1 MKLNCVRL
9 SKKYGSNVA
18 LKDFSHEF
26 VPGVYGLLG
35 PNGAGKTTL
44 MNIMT
49 DNLRQTTGTLLYEG
63 TDIHKLGR
71 EYRRHIGYV
80 PQQQQVFPGFTLRR
94 FLLYISGLKGLNSKE
109 AVRQITDIVRKV
121 FDVEKFRNEC
131 SRILKKD
138 GRAVLIW
145 NIRDESDPLNRELHR
160 VFSKYCPDFKGFG
173 GGIVKDDPRIRTFF
187 DDKYDYISFDNPLYY
202 DKEKY
207 IARNLSGSYSLKE
220 GDQNYDPYMEE
231 LVNSFN
237 EYSQNG
243 IVSIANRSVAYIGKV
258 TKY

>member
-1 MKLNCVRL
+1 MFFQ
-9 SKKYGSNVA
+9 ST
-18 LKDFSHEF
+18 
-26 VPGVYGLLG
+26 VP
-35 PNGAGKTTL
+35 
-44 MNIMT
+44 
-49 DNLRQTTGTLLYEG
+49 
-63 TDIHKLGR
+63 
-71 EYRRHIGYV
+71 
-80 PQQQQVFPGFTLRR
+80 
-94 FLLYISGLKGLNSKE
+94 
-109 AVRQITDIVRKV
+109 
-121 FDVEKFRNEC
+121 
-131 SRILKKD
+131 ILK
-138 GRAVLIW
+138 A
-145 NIRDESDPLNRELHR
+145 
-160 VFSKYCPDFKGFG
+160 FG